1 MYRLR
6 FPDTAYRE
14 NPSFSELSFR
24 YSYLSRT
31 NYSFPSCNDVSIENE
46 ENIRPTRNNATLIY
60 YASKI
65 TRTNIIKN
73 NILLFVSCWSIKE
86 LAQTRKKKRK
96 KHLMTKIHID
106 PKDWRDH
113 VQRKLSNALTM
124 ARGSR
129 VHTSRLDTCRS
140 LSVCADHFLRMIHR
154 VR

>member
-14 NPSFSELSFR
+14 NPSFSELSIFIFI
-24 YSYLSRT
+24 SYKLFLSIVQRCF
-31 NYSFPSCNDVSIENE
+31 NWKRRKY
-46 ENIRPTRNNATLIY
+46 PTRNNATLIY

-86 LAQTRKKKRK
+86 LAQTKNKKRK
-96 KHLMTKIHID
+96 KHLMAKIHID